1 MMDEEEITWN
11 LKGPKRMK
19 KRRELNALIRNN
31 VKYKSLLARPHS
43 CAHKSDEFSMINCSS
58 SNNANGSA
66 ANGGGASGRLLNGLN
81 YSSTDEDEQ
90 RDFYYAANKSI
101 IKEYISIISYIKI
114 TQNNH
119 IDKFY
124 FSCFL

>member
-1 MMDEEEITWN
+1 MMMDAEEEITWN

-31 VKYKSLLARPHS
+31 VKYKSLLGVRPHS

-58 SNNANGSA
+58 NNNGG
-66 ANGGGASGRLLNGLN
+66 NGGGGGGASGRLLNGLN

-90 RDFYYAANKSI
+90 KDFYYAANKSI
-101 IKEYISIISYIKI
+101 IKEYIFYIY
-114 TQNNH
+114 
-119 IDKFY
+119 FY
-124 FSCFL
+124 FLSESC